1 MFYCYFLPNIFRN
14 AWLFSVAVVITRSV
28 CHCGFRALTLIVIYA
43 HSFAFYLFGVFPYS
57 TQTHN
62 RVHIV
67 ATKLTHITYLTHCA
81 FFHFVFLF
89 PPTHLA
95 RWIRCGR
102 FFLLIGEHPAAMA
115 SDGSAKNNINLSILL
130 YILSLSLLIQYLNR
144 MLSTFIVLHVIS
156 PHRNPI
162 INDIPHMN
170 HHVKVLPS
178 ASKRPLLNFR

>member
-1 MFYCYFLPNIFRN
+1 MYHAIVSSLKIASTKRTCAKCTYTITFTYSHHRERKKNYYFKGCFFQRSAFPHFWFVQPKLLMFYCYFLPNIFRN

-28 CHCGFRALTLIVIYA
+28 CHCGFQALTLIVIYA

-81 FFHFVFLF
+81 FFHFVSLF

-95 RWIRCGR
+95 R
-102 FFLLIGEHPAAMA
+102 
-115 SDGSAKNNINLSILL
+115 
-130 YILSLSLLIQYLNR
+130 
-144 MLSTFIVLHVIS
+144 
-156 PHRNPI
+156 
-162 INDIPHMN
+162 
-170 HHVKVLPS
+170 
-178 ASKRPLLNFR
+178 